1 SSGQPGLTGA
11 YPAAANTAAHR
22 SQLLGSSQR
31 PWMNTTGLRPES
43 LACAICADREIA
55 EGAVE
60 LLMATSLVDSG
71 RLIIRNPTYVAARS
85 SPPSSPV
92 RKLSLAGWRA
102 GGGRRPGRRRNQ
114 RHCR

>member
-1 SSGQPGLTGA
+1 MALSANTSGWALASSTVSGSSGQPGLTGA

-71 RLIIRNPTYVAARS
+71 RLIIRNPTYVAARP
-85 SPPSSPV
+85 SPPI
-92 RKLSLAGWRA
+92 AG
-102 GGGRRPGRRRNQ
+102 Q
-114 RHCR
+114 VTV